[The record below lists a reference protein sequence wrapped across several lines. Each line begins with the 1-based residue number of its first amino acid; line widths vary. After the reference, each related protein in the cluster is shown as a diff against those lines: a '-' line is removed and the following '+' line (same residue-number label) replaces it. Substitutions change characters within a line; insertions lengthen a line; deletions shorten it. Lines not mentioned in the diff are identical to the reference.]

1 MELNGFNFNKSEKVL
16 QSMSVD
22 TFDIQKM
29 DSDVETNQVSIFNQ
43 STNDSDVETKQI
55 SIFNQSINNLT
66 KNPFDTEI
74 QTISSD
80 DIDIKIINSEL
91 NKYIDALNDIN
102 NTKETKN
109 ENDAGSFES
118 IMDLTQEDISEM
130 TGEEIAE
137 LLHSAIGRLI
147 MDNMTTDSSLTKD
160 KLLKG
165 NHTQQNAMLFSLVN
179 KMSDEQLSDFIKA
192 YKENYPSK
200 TGENSIDIAG
210 FDALASGAL
219 WGNYAVSAGLID
231 KDEANSALNKLKDY
245 FPKLRSDIDNNG
257 YKQWL

>member
-1 MELNGFNFNKSEKVL
+1 MELNGFNLNKNEKVL
-16 QSMSVD
+16 QSMSVGN
-22 TFDIQKM
+22 FDIQKM
-29 DSDVETNQVSIFNQ
+29 DSNVETNQV
-43 STNDSDVETKQI
+43 

-66 KNPFDTEI
+66 KNTFDAEI

-80 DIDIKIINSEL
+80 DIDIKIINSKL

-109 ENDAGSFES
+109 ENDDSSFES
-118 IMDLTQEDISEM
+118 IMNLTQEDISEM

-200 TGENSIDIAG
+200 TGEKSIDIAG

-231 KDEANSALNKLKDY
+231 KDEANSALNRLKDY
-245 FPKLRSDIDNNG
+245 FPKLRSDIGNNNG